1 MSDES
6 RITQDPAVMGGA
18 PCGTARVRSS
28 CSSAPGLAVPAW
40 RFWFAPLVT
49 MDNFKTARTS
59 LQPSL
64 GPVLVE
70 TEPQRLGLAI
80 YAALAVI
87 GLVGLIYVN
96 ADRRW
101 LPFMGGPF
109 ARAHRR
115 IKRLRHKP
123 AQQKQAL
130 FHLHQAFNQTFG
142 ASVFAAD
149 IEHFIERHPR
159 FVGLRTQ
166 ITAFFERSN
175 RALFAGD
182 EQGMSAAEL
191 LALSRSL
198 RDSERRV

>member
-1 MSDES
+1 MGA
-6 RITQDPAVMGGA
+6 RAAAAGAGAVLAQEPSGPDVFVAGHRA
-18 PCGTARVRSS
+18 AGPRVRH
-28 CSSAPGLAVPAW
+28 
-40 RFWFAPLVT
+40 RQFRRQ
-49 MDNFKTARTS
+49 ARH
-59 LQPSL
+59 
-64 GPVLVE
+64 
-70 TEPQRLGLAI
+70 R
-80 YAALAVI
+80 AAT
-87 GLVGLIYVN
+87 GQHCH
-96 ADRRW
+96 R
-101 LPFMGGPF
+101 
-109 ARAHRR
+109 HRR